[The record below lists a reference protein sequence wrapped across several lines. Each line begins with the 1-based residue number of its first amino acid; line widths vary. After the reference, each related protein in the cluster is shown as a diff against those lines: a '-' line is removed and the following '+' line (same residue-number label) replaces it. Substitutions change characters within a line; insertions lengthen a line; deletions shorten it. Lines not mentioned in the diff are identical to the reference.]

1 MCEIGLQCTTSR
13 QQLGPTAGPTEL
25 CEDCPVRR
33 ECLEAA
39 LADPELIGLWGG
51 STEAERREIRQR
63 RMAQGAACNNVQ

>member
-1 MCEIGLQCTTSR
+1 MHDVSTITWARG
-13 QQLGPTAGPTEL
+13 GPHRALPSTIR
-25 CEDCPVRR
+25 VRR

-51 STEAERREIRQR
+51 TTEAERREIRRR